1 MDGYLT
7 LQFNFICFNIVGT
20 KYLAELYLFNFSFKN
35 DKNINNTF
43 KILIKATTECY
54 LYFFFLPIVRSIK
67 HKEKHKTM
75 TVN

>member
-7 LQFNFICFNIVGT
+7 LQFNFIRFNIVGT

-54 LYFFFLPIVRSIK
+54 FFFFFFLPIVRSINIK
-67 HKEKHKTM
+67 KNIKL
-75 TVN
+75 